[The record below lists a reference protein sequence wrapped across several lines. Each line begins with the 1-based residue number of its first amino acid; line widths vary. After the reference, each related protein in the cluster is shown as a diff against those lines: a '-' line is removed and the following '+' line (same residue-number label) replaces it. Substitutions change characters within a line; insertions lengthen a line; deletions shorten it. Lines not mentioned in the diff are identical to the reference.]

1 MARTKYAATFVKSA
15 RRDGTLSRDEYLLRA
30 HELAPRGQDLPQ
42 SKLLD
47 LDIAAIRSAARQRE
61 NLRQYIADN
70 LTNKALGKRFGVS
83 EHSIEKIINRVTWSH
98 LP

>member
-1 MARTKYAATFVKSA
+1 MP
-15 RRDGTLSRDEYLLRA
+15 RDEYLLRA